1 MKKYLIPLILL
12 ISVAMLASAQDKST
26 SMQSSIKIDADQSY
40 LILSTKRIQTMEK
53 ELDEAAAKGFRVL
66 YGAPTVSFDIALFL
80 KRLEKGEG
88 QPYTYRILATSR
100 NKTMEKELNEHAAQ
114 GYRLLP
120 RTMVFKQGLL
130 TAEVLSILEREP
142 DSKVAYEYK
151 LVEAGKEVK
160 LQAKI
165 DAAINE
171 GFAPLTM
178 ITLRE
183 NVVVMEKV
191 IPSKS

>member
-1 MKKYLIPLILL
+1 MKKYIISLILL
-12 ISVAMLASAQDKST
+12 ISVATLAAAQDKSSARSNVSLT
-26 SMQSSIKIDADQSY
+26 ADESY

-66 YGAPTVSFDIALFL
+66 YGAPTISFDIALFL
-80 KRLEKGEG
+80 KRIEAGEG
-88 QPYTYRILATSR
+88 QPYTYKILATSR
-100 NKTMEKELNEHAAQ
+100 NKTMEKELNELAAQ

-120 RTMVFKQGLL
+120 RTIVFKQGLF
-130 TAEVLSILEREP
+130 TAEMLTVLEREP

-151 LVEAGKEVK
+151 LIEARKEVK

-165 DAAINE
+165 DHAVAE

-178 ITLRE
+178 ITLGE
-183 NVVVMEKV
+183 NVIVMEKV
-191 IPSKS
+191 IASKS